1 METAMAWKAK
11 TGREADRLARIAA
24 LLFALAGLAERAA
37 VRSLPVRWIVLWCL
51 ALADAVARD
60 FVARSVPNA
69 MNGFRAPVLIQA
81 HYGSGPA
88 DALNLAA
95 SLNDLA
101 HIVRVVAARLRRMAF
116 LRQGADP
123 DEAHHANGHGGCRS
137 GREDQ
142 TFALRMPERC
152 DTS

>member
-69 MNGFRAPVLIQA
+69 MPGFRAPVLMQA
-81 HYGSGPA
+81 HYGSGSA
-88 DALNLAA
+88 DAIYLAA
-95 SLNDLA
+95 SLRDLA
-101 HIVRVVAARLRRMAF
+101 HIMRLVVARFRSMEF
-116 LRQGADP
+116 LRQGDKP
-123 DEAHHANGHGGCRS
+123 DETGNANGRRGCRLYCAIPPAHL
-137 GREDQ
+137 
-142 TFALRMPERC
+142 ALERR